1 MGLKFAAESPDGLV
15 KDSGLYLRISETQE
29 FAFVA
34 SFQVILTLLGITL
47 RLESFQFRGKIITFA
62 YILCR
67 ALWVRSRKMN
77 YRLDKTCLS
86 GMVFEG
92 GRECQREEQLF
103 LLLFFCS

>member
-47 RLESFQFRGKIITFA
+47 RLEGFQFRGKIITFA

-86 GMVFEG
+86 LKGAESANG
-92 GRECQREEQLF
+92 KNSY
-103 LLLFFCS
+103 FFSYFFVLSI

>member
-15 KDSGLYLRISETQE
+15 KDTGRYLRVSETQE
-29 FAFVA
+29 FAFLA

-47 RLESFQFRGKIITFA
+47 RLEGFQFRGEIITFA

-67 ALWVRSRKMN
+67 AFWVRNRKMN

-86 GMVFEG
+86 GMVFEE
-92 GRECQREEQLF
+92 GRECKREEQLF
-103 LLLFFCS
+103 LLLYFCS